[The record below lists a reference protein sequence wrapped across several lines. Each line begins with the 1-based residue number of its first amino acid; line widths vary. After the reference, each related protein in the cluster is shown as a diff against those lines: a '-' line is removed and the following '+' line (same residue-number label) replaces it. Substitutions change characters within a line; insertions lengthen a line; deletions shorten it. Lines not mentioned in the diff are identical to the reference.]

1 MAQSKNEGAR
11 GYMDMNTPI
20 DQRHLL
26 NVSLATRK
34 ETVESCLEVSRGELK
49 GYVLRFGALDSKEIK
64 KRAKGWPVTAEEK
77 HYKKWHKELKE
88 YRKLKVQLDG
98 INAELEKKTGENYHT
113 MFVLMAKTE
122 LPKDDFYR
130 VHNRATASL
139 NELHA
144 TVE

>member
-1 MAQSKNEGAR
+1 MAQSKSDGAR

-20 DQRHLL
+20 NQRHLL

-34 ETVESCLEVSRGELK
+34 ETVGKCLEVSRGELK
-49 GYVLRFGALDSKEIK
+49 GYVSRFGALDSKEIK

-88 YRKLKVQLDG
+88 YRKLKIQLDG
-98 INAELEKKTGENYHT
+98 INAELEKKTGENFDS
-113 MFVLMAKTE
+113 MFKRAAKTE
-122 LPKDDFYR
+122 LSKDIFQHISR
-130 VHNRATASL
+130 RATVKL